1 MKNVVEFLSWFIG
14 LVLLQVLL
22 LNNIEIA
29 SIINP
34 FLYIYFIIALPIHAN
49 RISLIF
55 TGFFLGLVID
65 AFSNTWGIHA
75 MATTLVAFLR
85 PYIFSI
91 VSTQEELDKVMPRF
105 RTMGVNYVKYIVL
118 MVFIHHLSLFTL
130 EAFSFQYFGI
140 VVFKTLVS
148 LVITILLIFTLEK
161 VRK

>member
-1 MKNVVEFLSWFIG
+1 MKNAIEFLSWFIG

-22 LNNIEIA
+22 FNNIEIA
-29 SIINP
+29 GVINP
-34 FLYIYFIIALPIHAN
+34 FLYVYLIITLPIHTN

-55 TGFFLGLVID
+55 IGFSLGLVID

-75 MATTLVAFLR
+75 MATTLIAFLR

-105 RTMGVNYVKYIVL
+105 RTMGGNYVKYIVL
-118 MVFIHHLSLFTL
+118 MVFIHHLSLFLL

-140 VVFKTLVS
+140 VLLKTLVS
-148 LVITILLIFTLEK
+148 SLITILLVFVLEK

>member
-14 LVLLQVLL
+14 LVMLQVLL

-29 SIINP
+29 GVINP
-34 FLYIYFIIALPIHAN
+34 FLYVYLIIALPIHTN

-55 TGFFLGLVID
+55 IGFFLGLVID

-85 PYIFSI
+85 PYIFRI
-91 VSTQEELDKVMPRF
+91 VSTQEEMDKVMPRF

-118 MVFIHHLSLFTL
+118 MVFIHHLTLFLL
-130 EAFSFQYFGI
+130 EAFSFQYFG
-140 VVFKTLVS
+140 VVILKTLVS
-148 LVITILLIFTLEK
+148 FVITILLVFTLEK

>member
-14 LVLLQVLL
+14 LVMLQVLL

-29 SIINP
+29 GVINP
-34 FLYIYFIIALPIHAN
+34 FLYVYLIIALPIHAN

-55 TGFFLGLVID
+55 IGFFLGLVID

-85 PYIFSI
+85 PYIFRI
-91 VSTQEELDKVMPRF
+91 VSTQEEMDKVMPRF

-118 MVFIHHLSLFTL
+118 MVFIHHLTLFFL
-130 EAFSFQYFGI
+130 EAFSFQYFG
-140 VVFKTLVS
+140 VVILKTLVS
-148 LVITILLIFTLEK
+148 FVITILLIFTLEK

>member
-14 LVLLQVLL
+14 LVMLQVLL

-29 SIINP
+29 GVINP
-34 FLYIYFIIALPIHAN
+34 FLYVYLIIALPIHTN

-85 PYIFSI
+85 PYIFRI
-91 VSTQEELDKVMPRF
+91 VSTQEEMDKVMPRF

-118 MVFIHHLSLFTL
+118 MVFIHHLTLFLL
-130 EAFSFQYFGI
+130 EAFSFQYIG
-140 VVFKTLVS
+140 VVILKTLVS
-148 LVITILLIFTLEK
+148 FVITILLIFTLEK

>member
-34 FLYIYFIIALPIHAN
+34 FLYIYFIIALPIHTN

-130 EAFSFQYFGI
+130 EAFSFQYFGV

>member
-14 LVLLQVLL
+14 LVMLQVLL

-29 SIINP
+29 GVINP
-34 FLYIYFIIALPIHAN
+34 FLYVYLIIALPIHTN

-85 PYIFSI
+85 PYIFRI
-91 VSTQEELDKVMPRF
+91 VSTQEEMDKVMPRF

-118 MVFIHHLSLFTL
+118 MVFIHHLTLFFL
-130 EAFSFQYFGI
+130 EAFSFQYFG
-140 VVFKTLVS
+140 VVILKTLVS
-148 LVITILLIFTLEK
+148 FVITILLIFTLEK

>member
-34 FLYIYFIIALPIHAN
+34 FLYIYFIIALPIHTN

-130 EAFSFQYFGI
+130 EAFSFQYFGV

-161 VRK
+161 VRS

>member
-1 MKNVVEFLSWFIG
+1 MKNVVEFLSWFVG
-14 LVLLQVLL
+14 LVMLQVLL

-29 SIINP
+29 GVINP
-34 FLYIYFIIALPIHAN
+34 FLYVYLIIALPIHTN

-85 PYIFSI
+85 PHIFRI
-91 VSTQEELDKVMPRF
+91 VSTQEEMDKVMPRF

-118 MVFIHHLSLFTL
+118 MVFIHHLTLFLL
-130 EAFSFQYFGI
+130 EAFSFQYFG
-140 VVFKTLVS
+140 VVILKTLVS
-148 LVITILLIFTLEK
+148 FVITILLIFTLEK